1 MNDAGVIELVGK
13 FAAGGFDG
21 IVYASGI
28 TEGQTAFA
36 AAGIAKKTGNQVLI
50 ITSTYE
56 RARKM
61 EEFLNFFAEDINI
74 ETLPDEERSL
84 FAYDAKSRML
94 SYKRIESLITALSE
108 KPAVFIA
115 PVMSAVKGMCARR
128 EFQDSRIGF
137 KIGMEIDFE
146 DIRRRLAEIGY
157 ERTEMTEVRGQ
168 CSIRGGIIDIFPP
181 SSEYPY
187 RIDLFDTEVDDIKSF
202 DPITQRSVRRFE
214 EIDIPPAVIA
224 DPESGETA
232 DYIWDYM
239 QKNSVIIADDWDR
252 LCEQRE
258 LADREWASVMTAE
271 NSSEHMFKGIEIFAD
286 MTTLVS
292 VMEKRPSLMTM
303 PFNKTPK
310 YTERLADMANINCV
324 PAVVFSGRMDHY
336 GEELRRLVK
345 EGYEVH
351 VVCATEERL
360 KNLKDFA
367 QRSELDAAY
376 FGSSGKKTE
385 DEGNAEDHINDNVSG
400 TNSLSGANA
409 ELKDVIYES
418 GFLPSGIYFT
428 DDKIA
433 YISDNDIF
441 KNTKKKKRRKKS
453 SKGKQIKAFTDL
465 KKGDYV
471 VHENHGIGR
480 FTGIEPLVVEGIR
493 KDYMTIQYAGKD
505 VLYVPVEQMDLV
517 QTYIGSG
524 GASPKMNKLSS
535 GDWKK
540 TKAKA
545 KAAIAN
551 MAEEL
556 VRLSAERTVEQGFAF
571 SPDTPWQRQFEDMF
585 PYQETENQLRC
596 IEEIKGDMEMPWPM
610 DRLLCG
616 DVGFGKTE
624 VAARAVFK
632 CIMDGKQAAV
642 LVPTTIL
649 ANQHYHTFK
658 ERFESFPCSVDLLC
672 RFRSEAQQKQAIE
685 NVENGSVDV
694 LIGTHRILSKDIKF
708 KDLGLL
714 VIDEEQRF
722 GVQHKEAIKHLKKNV
737 DVLTLSATPIPRTLH
752 MSLSGIRSM
761 STLEEPPEDRYPVQT
776 YVLEQDDA
784 LIREIIMREVDRG
797 GQAFVVYN
805 RVKGI
810 NTVAD
815 GIRTLVPEARVAVA
829 HGQMNEGKLE
839 DIMLEFMDGE
849 FDVLVA
855 TTIIESGIDIQNA
868 NTLIILDADNFG
880 LAQLYQLRGR
890 VGRSDKAAYA
900 YFMYRKNK
908 VLSEVAEKRLRAIK
922 EFTEFGS
929 GFRIA
934 MKDLEIR
941 GAGNLLGTEQS
952 GHMMMIGYELYC
964 KLIDDAVRK
973 LRGEKVREEEP
984 EVALEIK
991 VDAFISSDYI
1001 EDEKLKLDM
1010 YKRIAEI
1017 KSAGDMS
1024 DVTDELIDR
1033 FGNIPAET
1041 ESLMQVALIQARCRE
1056 IGVKRVSLDSGK
1068 VLFEFFPENNGLT
1081 AEAVSNL
1088 SEVYGMKM
1096 VINIGARPFIKIPA
1110 AGRQKKLLSDITGFL
1125 ELFA

>member
-1 MNDAGVIELVGK
+1 MFTD
-13 FAAGGFDG
+13 
-21 IVYASGI
+21 
-28 TEGQTAFA
+28 
-36 AAGIAKKTGNQVLI
+36 
-50 ITSTYE
+50 
-56 RARKM
+56 M
-61 EEFLNFFAEDINI
+61 
-74 ETLPDEERSL
+74 
-84 FAYDAKSRML
+84 
-94 SYKRIESLITALSE
+94 TAL
-108 KPAVFIA
+108 
-115 PVMSAVKGMCARR
+115 
-128 EFQDSRIGF
+128 
-137 KIGMEIDFE
+137 
-146 DIRRRLAEIGY
+146 
-157 ERTEMTEVRGQ
+157 T
-168 CSIRGGIIDIFPP
+168 
-181 SSEYPY
+181 
-187 RIDLFDTEVDDIKSF
+187 
-202 DPITQRSVRRFE
+202 
-214 EIDIPPAVIA
+214 
-224 DPESGETA
+224 
-232 DYIWDYM
+232 
-239 QKNSVIIADDWDR
+239 
-252 LCEQRE
+252 
-258 LADREWASVMTAE
+258 
-271 NSSEHMFKGIEIFAD
+271 
-286 MTTLVS
+286 S

-310 YTERLADMANINCV
+310 YAERLADTTNINCV
-324 PAVVFSGRMDHY
+324 PAAVFSGRMDHY

-360 KNLKDFA
+360 KNLRDFA
-367 QRSELDAAY
+367 QRSELDTAD
-376 FGSSGKKTE
+376 FVS
-385 DEGNAEDHINDNVSG
+385 DWDHAENHGVGADYINDSESDDNIQSKIAD
-400 TNSLSGANA
+400 SQPGAN
-409 ELKDVIYES
+409 KVSYSNIIYES

-428 DDKIA
+428 DDRIA

-556 VRLSAERTVEQGFAF
+556 VRLSAERTVEHGFAF

-596 IEEIKGDMEMPWPM
+596 IEEIKGDMELPWPM

-658 ERFESFPCSVDLLC
+658 ERFENFPCSVDLLC

-685 NVENGSVDV
+685 NVKNGSVDV

-784 LIREIIMREVDRG
+784 LIREIIMREIDRG

-839 DIMLEFMDGE
+839 DIMLEFMDGG

-1017 KSAGDMS
+1017 KSADDIS

-1033 FGNIPAET
+1033 FGDVPPET
-1041 ESLMQVALIQARCRE
+1041 ESLIQVALIQARCRE
-1056 IGVKRVSLDSGK
+1056 IGVKRVALDGGK
-1068 VLFEFFPENNGLT
+1068 VLFEFFSDNNGLT
-1081 AEAVSNL
+1081 AEAVSKL
-1088 SEVYGMKM
+1088 SEAYGMKM
-1096 VINIGARPFIKIPA
+1096 IINISARPFIKIPA
-1110 AGRQKKLLSDITGFL
+1110 AGRQKKLLSDIAEFL
-1125 ELFA
+1125 DLFD